1 MRAINLQ
8 RAVRIVLLA
17 GVGVLSAG
25 QAGASGFAL
34 AEQNSSGLGNAYAGA
49 AAVAED
55 ASTIFFNSAG
65 LSQISR
71 PSLVVNLSGINI
83 DSKFHDSGSVAAL
96 GQSLPPGGTGGNA
109 GDFTVLP
116 SVYFAMP
123 VAPGFSAGLGV
134 NAPFGLKTEYD
145 SSWMGRYQAIKSD
158 VKTTNIN
165 LAVAY
170 QLNKM
175 ISLGA
180 GVDYQTINATLT
192 SAVNYDAVIAGA
204 IQANP
209 LLSGLVS
216 SIPTIISLNPGLQG
230 ASKVKGDDSATGF
243 NVGLLLTPTEQT
255 RIGLSY
261 RSAFKYNITG
271 NTTITAPDLTLN
283 PLNPSTPGLSTVSTI
298 IPGAKASSNA
308 NGLADG
314 PITLNLKLP
323 ASARLAIVQEMGNKL
338 ELLGEVSWTQWSSVQ
353 KLEIVR
359 TNGVLLSKTDEKW
372 QNTMRYAVGANYK
385 LMDTLKLRAGI
396 AFDESPVPDS
406 TRTPRLPDADR
417 TWLSAGG
424 KFDINKNVALD
435 FAYAHLFVKDAKLN
449 QDNTNAVAYG
459 LLAGKQKTSIDIL
472 GVQATVGF

>member
-71 PSLVVNLSGINI
+71 PSLLVNAAGINI
-83 DSKFHDSGSVAAL
+83 NSNFHNTASSTAL
-96 GQSLPPGGTGGNA
+96 GQPLGGTGSNA
-109 GDFTVLP
+109 GDYTVLP
-116 SVYFAMP
+116 ALYFATP
-123 VAPGFSAGLGV
+123 IAWGLSAGLGV

-145 SSWMGRYQAIKSD
+145 SSWMGRFQAIKSD
-158 VKTTNIN
+158 VKTKNIN

-175 ISLGA
+175 ISLGV
-180 GVDYQTINATLT
+180 GVDYQKINATLT

-209 LLSGLVS
+209 LLSGLIS

-230 ASKVKGDDSATGF
+230 TSKVKGDDSATGF
-243 NVGLLLTPTEQT
+243 DVGLLLTPTEQT

-261 RSAFKYNITG
+261 RSAIKYKITG
-271 NTTITAPDLTLN
+271 NATITAPDLTLN

-314 PITLNLKLP
+314 PVMLNIKLP
-323 ASARLAIVQEMGNKL
+323 ASARVGVVQEIGNKV
-338 ELLGEVSWTQWSSVQ
+338 EVMGEVMWTQWSTV
-353 KLEIVR
+353 KELRVLR
-359 TNGVLLSKTDEKW
+359 TNGVTLKNTPENW
-372 QNTMRYAVGANYK
+372 RNTMRYSLGANYQV
-385 LMDTLKLRAGI
+385 MDYLKLRLGA
-396 AFDESPVPDS
+396 ALDQSPVKD
-406 TRTPRLPDADR
+406 TYRTPRLPDADR
-417 TWLSAGG
+417 TWASAGG
-424 KFDINKNVALD
+424 RFDINDTLSLD
-435 FAYAHLFVKDAKLN
+435 VGYTHVFVKDASLN
-449 QDNTNAVAYG
+449 QNDGNTSASG
-459 LLAGKQKTSIDIL
+459 LLVGNQKTSIDIL
-472 GVQATVGF
+472 GAQVSVNF

>member
-65 LSQISR
+65 LSRISR

-192 SAVNYDAVIAGA
+192 SAVNYDAVVAGGLALQSVPQGTINTLIAA
-204 IQANP
+204 
-209 LLSGLVS
+209 
-216 SIPTIISLNPGLQG
+216 NPGLEG
-230 ASKVKGDDSATGF
+230 TSKVKGDDTAWGYD
-243 NVGLLLTPTEQT
+243 VGMLFMPSEQT

-261 RSAFKYNITG
+261 RSAINYTVSG
-271 NTTITAPDLTLN
+271 NATITAPATTT
-283 PLNPSTPGLSTVSTI
+283 TPPVSTVI
-298 IPGAKASSNA
+298 IAAKASTSA

-359 TNGVLLSKTDEKW
+359 TNGVLLSKTDERW